1 MGSSPVAVT
10 ASSDI
15 APVWSKEFLDIQI
28 TSGYR
33 FTLTC
38 VCDMIKTRN
47 RLQTFEKNLRRKRSW
62 WRSLLGSVNTQGIKH
77 KLQCRLFLKIFWNS
91 RVAAYQQTTRG
102 RLLKPLKTFFSSIW
116 NVIYLFTYYICWI
129 FLTLRMLNF
138 VISVFLNLLD

>member
-10 ASSDI
+10 ESSDI
-15 APVWSKEFLDIQI
+15 APVSSKEFLDIQI

-47 RLQTFEKNLRRKRSW
+47 RLQTFAKNLRRKRSW

-102 RLLKPLKTFFSSIW
+102 RLLKPLKTFFFFYMEC
-116 NVIYLFTYYICWI
+116 NLFIYILHLLNIFNITYVEFCHQC
-129 FLTLRMLNF
+129 
-138 VISVFLNLLD
+138 VP